1 MHYRGQS
8 GVGNMKRVLVVYWS
22 QTGQLADVVKA
33 VAEPLLAVPDIEVV
47 FENLHPQTLYKFP
60 WSFLDFFN
68 TFPETVYEE
77 PQAIQPL
84 QVNAD
89 ESFDLVILAYQVW
102 FLSPSQPMMAFLQSA
117 AAAHL
122 LKDKPVITLIACRN
136 MWLMAQEVMKERLA
150 ALGAKLI
157 DNAVLVDRAHPAATF
172 ISTPMW
178 MLTGKR
184 GPFLKSLIPAAGIAP
199 DSIAAAKRFGVA
211 IAQHLP
217 QREGESMEPMLK
229 DLHAVAVNERLIA
242 SEKIAKR
249 SFMIWG
255 KLLRAIGKPSSLM
268 RRAVLCLY
276 IVFLVLMILTVVPV
290 SAVIKRLLSPFTRK
304 RIAQQRHYFS
314 LPSGEN

>member
-1 MHYRGQS
+1 
-8 GVGNMKRVLVVYWS
+8 MKKVLIVSWS

-33 VAEPLLAVPDIEVV
+33 VAEPLLAAPDIEVV
-47 FENLHPQTLYKFP
+47 FETLRPVKPYTFP
-60 WSFLDFFN
+60 WVFLQFFN

-77 PQAIQPL
+77 PQPIQPL
-84 QVNAD
+84 QVSVD
-89 ESFDLVILAYQVW
+89 ESFDLIILAYQVW
-102 FLSPSQPMMAFLQSA
+102 FLSPSQPMMAFLQTTEA
-117 AAAHL
+117 ARL
-122 LKDKPVITLIACRN
+122 LKGQPVITLIACRN
-136 MWLMAQEVMKERLA
+136 MWLMAQEVMKEKLA
-150 ALGAKLI
+150 VLGARLI

-184 GPFLKSLIPAAGIAP
+184 GPFFNGLVPAAGIP
-199 DSIAAAKRFGVA
+199 KENIAAAKRFGID
-211 IAQHLP
+211 IAQKLP
-217 QREGESMEPMLK
+217 PREKQSSEAMLK
-229 DLHAVAVNERLIA
+229 NLQAVAVNERLIA

-255 KLLRAIGKPSSLM
+255 KLLRAIGAPSSPL

-290 SAVIKRLLSPFTRK
+290 SALIKRLLSPFTRE
-304 RIAQQRHYFS
+304 RIAQQRCYFA